1 MLPLNLLHCTEA
13 EDRGCSLVGRVLT
26 KHAVKA
32 GFMWCIPPIP
42 TFRETK
48 AEGGGQ
54 KFKVILSNR
63 EFKTNLDYIKPCLGK

>member
-32 GFMWCIPPIP
+32 GFTWCIPLIS
-42 TFRETK
+42 TVREQRQ
-48 AEGGGQ
+48 GGQ
-54 KFKVILSNR
+54 KFKVIFSNR
-63 EFKTNLDYIKPCLGK
+63 ELKTNLDYIKPCLGK